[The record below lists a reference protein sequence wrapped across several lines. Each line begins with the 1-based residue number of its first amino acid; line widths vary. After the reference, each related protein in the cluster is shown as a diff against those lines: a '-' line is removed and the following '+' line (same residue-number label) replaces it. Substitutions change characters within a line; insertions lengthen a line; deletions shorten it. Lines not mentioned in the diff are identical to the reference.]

1 MLDGLVF
8 EDRVERQDFLVRRAT
23 IAIAP
28 LRSGGGVFATFFP
41 MEVL

>member
-1 MLDGLVF
+1 MLDGLIF
-8 EDRVERQDFLVRRAT
+8 EDRVERQDFLIRRAT

-28 LRSGGGVFATFFP
+28 LRSSGIMFAPFFP